1 MNALAGY
8 ISAITLAILVGST
21 GCSNCTDGICP
32 PPDIPPQQPN
42 VVSLDLQN
50 WYIFYSDG
58 MPAHPFP
65 NGDGAWSFPFP
76 IAGHVN
82 YIQTPFQVTALPHKL
97 RMTFRVASDAPGY
110 KVMDPADIS
119 PATVH
124 IFFEQRNDNLV
135 NPNGW
140 WWADPSVYDLGS
152 RDNETITTVVPF
164 DAAQWSNVDDG
175 SDPES
180 FYAALRNV
188 GWIGVT
194 CGGQYF
200 WGHGVALTSGA
211 AGYIL
216 VDLQVE

>member
-1 MNALAGY
+1 MATGSGGAY
-8 ISAITLAILVGST
+8 ST
-21 GCSNCTDGICP
+21 GGAADKCAVEEKTPTADFGACWAGDSSFASNVL
-32 PPDIPPQQPN
+32 
-42 VVSLDLQN
+42 VVDLNSANTLVWPGGNQSASN
-50 WYIFYSDG
+50 WMSVGFINFN
-58 MPAHPFP
+58 
-65 NGDGAWSFPFP
+65 NGDG
-76 IAGHVN
+76 GN
-82 YIQTPFQVTALPHKL
+82 NAL
-97 RMTFRVASDAPGY
+97 
-110 KVMDPADIS
+110 DPADIS

-135 NPNGW
+135 NPNGR